1 VREPLP
7 PIDTPEQR
15 AALRWSNREAL
26 ADNLRWPE
34 ERLRECEQV
43 STDHPNWHVLWW
55 ADSSSGPEH
64 YAARWVGHADVRAS
78 GATLAELLI
87 DMAVQE
93 DSLRVQQERE
103 ARPFRAIV
111 AAER

>member
-26 ADNLRWPE
+26 AEHLRWPQ

-43 STDHPNWHVLWW
+43 STDHPRWHVLWW
-55 ADSSSGPEH
+55 PTSSSGPEH
-64 YAARWVGHADVRAS
+64 FAARWVGRANARAS
-78 GATLAELLI
+78 GATLVELLI
-87 DMAVQE
+87 DIAVQE
-93 DSLRVQQERE
+93 DHLRAQEQQE
-103 ARPFRAIV
+103 AKPFRPIE
-111 AAER
+111 AER